1 MVIWLVILAVMIL
14 VEVITM
20 GLTTIWFALGSL
32 GAVVAV
38 ATGQGF
44 FIQFAVFVLVSFASM
59 VVFRPIAVR
68 YFNPAKEKTNIDEI
82 IGKKAVVIETINN
95 LQGSGKVQCRG
106 MEWTARAA
114 EETDIIEKDTEV
126 EITEVK
132 GVKLMVKAR

>member
-44 FIQFAVFVLVSFASM
+44 FVQFAVFVLVFAVAGDLFPNAS
-59 VVFRPIAVR
+59 
-68 YFNPAKEKTNIDEI
+68 
-82 IGKKAVVIETINN
+82 
-95 LQGSGKVQCRG
+95 
-106 MEWTARAA
+106 
-114 EETDIIEKDTEV
+114 
-126 EITEVK
+126 
-132 GVKLMVKAR
+132 